1 MFLRR
6 KNYILPVLG
15 IFFVNYF
22 LDRITKYI
30 AIEHLKN
37 KMPINIFNNLIILVY
52 AENTGA
58 FLSFGS
64 NWNIYIKY
72 IILLI
77 IPIIVCI
84 FGLIYLMIKEEKFY
98 RIIILS
104 SIIGGGIG
112 NLADRLCNNFTVIDF
127 INFGIG
133 NIRTGILNIA
143 DISVTFGIIIL
154 LIYETII
161 NKKRYDK
168 IITE

>member
-6 KNYILPVLG
+6 KNYILLALG
-15 IFFVNYF
+15 TFFVNYF
-22 LDRITKYI
+22 LDRTTKYI
-30 AIEHLKN
+30 AVAYLKN
-37 KMPINIFNNLIILVY
+37 KMPINIFNDLIILVY

-64 NWNIYIKY
+64 NLNIYIKY

-77 IPIIVCI
+77 IPIIVCV
-84 FGLIYLMIKEEKFY
+84 FGLIYLMIKEERFY
-98 RIIILS
+98 RVIILG

-112 NLADRLCNNFTVIDF
+112 NLTDRLCNNFTVIDF

-161 NKKRYDK
+161 NKKNMIK
-168 IITE
+168 